1 MVIFPAI
8 DIRGGHCVRLVNGDF
23 AKETVFSDNPA
34 QMALKWQ
41 DKGAH
46 FLHIVDLDGAREK
59 KPVNIAALK
68 AILAEVDI
76 PVQVGG
82 GIRTMQNIEE
92 MLAMGAERVILGTV
106 AVHEPELVKKAVGEY
121 GDRIVVGIDAKDGFV
136 AVNGW
141 GTASNMDAVTL
152 AKRMADIGVV
162 NIVYTDISRDGTL
175 AGLNVASTA
184 ELAKESGVYVLASG
198 GVRSIE
204 DIRALKAHE
213 KDGVEGVIVG
223 KCIYTGALD
232 LTEAIKVAE
241 AD

>member
-34 QMALKWQ
+34 QMALNWQ
-41 DKGAH
+41 SKGAH
-46 FLHIVDLDGAREK
+46 FLHLVDLDGAREK

-76 PVQVGG
+76 PVQIGG
-82 GIRTMQNIEE
+82 GIRTMQNIED

-106 AVHEPELVKKAVGEY
+106 AVHDPALVKEAVGEY

-175 AGLNVASTA
+175 AGLNVEATA
-184 ELAKESGVYVLASG
+184 ELARESGAYVLASG
-198 GVRSIE
+198 GVRSID

-241 AD
+241 EG